1 MASPPSSQ
9 IPALALPKK
18 RPATAAIS
26 TTGLNPKRRKPSS
39 AGPSNLRQTSF
50 PPEGDPLSA
59 APLSALSPPTSAFGG
74 AASRFSREASLESS
88 SALRGSGR
96 AAGTPSVVS
105 GRSGRTG
112 GGKGVGAG
120 GKRKRRGKSEGA
132 SSVGGPKS
140 AAAAEEAEAEAPDD
154 DDGDDDDEGAL
165 DMEFDVNMIAAQAG
179 DSQKDERD
187 NVAYGSFPPL
197 RALCVLTFLGCS
209 SKI

>member
-9 IPALALPKK
+9 IPGLALPKK
-18 RPATAAIS
+18 RPATTAIS

-88 SALRGSGR
+88 SVLRGSGGR

-112 GGKGVGAG
+112 RKGVGAES
-120 GKRKRRGKSEGA
+120 KRKGRGKSEGT
-132 SSVGGPKS
+132 SSVGRPKS
-140 AAAAEEAEAEAPDD
+140 AAGAEEAEAEAPDD
-154 DDGDDDDEGAL
+154 DDGDDDDEGGL

-187 NVAYGSFPPL
+187 NVAYASG
-197 RALCVLTFLGCS
+197 ALFAPAC
-209 SKI
+209 